1 MNKRRGIEER
11 RGARRRLRRRHVE
24 QSMAAQEY
32 SSQVACLNRKSADPA
47 ISTTTNGMTGG
58 RMKSWMRIAAALLG
72 MSVLSAYSALG
83 QSLSVAAPES
93 VGMSSVKLDNIKKTL
108 QAEVDKGHIPGA
120 VVMINRKGKLVY
132 SEAVGYQ
139 NKDANLPMKKDALFR
154 IYSMT
159 KPLAAVA
166 AMILEEEGK
175 IVLADPVSKYLPE
188 FANVQVCNASKNTEG
203 KTVCALVPAEKPIT
217 VQDLLRHTSGIGYG
231 ETTKNPVIR
240 AAYIEAGV
248 YVEGGTDYDQRR
260 VLPKDEVTGL
270 SKAPLSS
277 QPGTNWE
284 YGMSMDLMGR
294 IIEAVSGQSLSQ
306 FMNERIFQPLQ
317 MTDSGF
323 YVAPNKQ
330 ARLAEPFKT
339 DPFTNNPIKLI
350 EITRAPNNDG
360 AGSGAVSTAAD
371 YMNFASM
378 LLNGGTLNGKRILS
392 PMTVALMTSDQLGS
406 RTTVP
411 LSPGQLMLGVDGY
424 TFGLGFMVRQ
434 GDGLASVQGSPGEFM
449 WGGAAGTFFW
459 VDPKEQLAVVL
470 MSQVPGPIRPHYR
483 RLIKEMVAAA
493 VVN

>member
-1 MNKRRGIEER
+1 
-11 RGARRRLRRRHVE
+11 
-24 QSMAAQEY
+24 
-32 SSQVACLNRKSADPA
+32 
-47 ISTTTNGMTGG
+47 
-58 RMKSWMRIAAALLG
+58 MKSWMRFAAFLG
-72 MSVLSAYSALG
+72 VSVLSAYSALG
-83 QSLSVAAPES
+83 QNLPVAEPES
-93 VGMSSVKLDNIKKTL
+93 VGMSSTKLDNLKKTL
-108 QAEVDKGHIPGA
+108 QAEVEKGHIPGA
-120 VVMINRKGKLVY
+120 VVMINRKGKLIY

-139 NKDANLPMKKDALFR
+139 DKDANLPMKKDSLFR

-188 FANVQVCNASKNTEG
+188 FANTQVCNASKNAEG
-203 KTVCALVPAEKPIT
+203 KTVCTLVPADKPIT
-217 VQDLLRHTSGIGYG
+217 IQDLLRHTSGIGYG
-231 ETTKNPVIR
+231 ETTKNSAIR
-240 AAYIEAGV
+240 DAYIEAGL
-248 YVEGGTDYDQRR
+248 YVDGGTDYNQRR
-260 VLPKDEVTGL
+260 VFPKDEVTGL
-270 SKAPLSS
+270 SKAPLAS

-294 IIEAVSGQSLSQ
+294 VIEVVSGQSLAQ
-306 FMNERIFQPLQ
+306 FMDQRILQPLH
-317 MTDSGF
+317 MMDTGF
-323 YVAPNKQ
+323 YVTPNKQ
-330 ARLAEPFKT
+330 PRLAEPFKT
-339 DPFTNNPIKLI
+339 DPFTNNPVKLI
-350 EITRAPNNDG
+350 EVTKVPNNDG

-392 PMTVALMTSDQLGS
+392 PMTIALMTSDQLGS
-406 RTTVP
+406 RTTIP

-434 GDGLASVQGSPGEFM
+434 GAGLASVQGSPGEFM

-483 RLIKEMVAAA
+483 RLIKEMVSAA

>member
-1 MNKRRGIEER
+1 
-11 RGARRRLRRRHVE
+11 
-24 QSMAAQEY
+24 
-32 SSQVACLNRKSADPA
+32 
-47 ISTTTNGMTGG
+47 
-58 RMKSWMRIAAALLG
+58 MKSWKRLATALLG
-72 MSVLSAYSALG
+72 ISALSAYSACG
-83 QSLSVAAPES
+83 QNISIAAPES
-93 VGMSSVKLDNIKKTL
+93 VGMSSARLYNIKKTL
-108 QAEVDKGHIPGA
+108 QAEVDQGHIPGA
-120 VVMINRKGKLVY
+120 VVMINRRGKLVY
-132 SEAVGYQ
+132 SEAIGFQ
-139 NKDANLPMKKDALFR
+139 NKDANLRMKKDALFR

-188 FANVQVCNASKNTEG
+188 FAKMQVCNAGQNTEG
-203 KTVCALVPAEKPIT
+203 KTVCALVPTDKPIT

-231 ETTKNPVIR
+231 ETTKNSVIR

-260 VLPKDEVTGL
+260 VLPKDEVIGL

-284 YGMSMDLMGR
+284 YGMSMDLIGR
-294 IIEAVSGQSLSQ
+294 IIEVVSGQSLSQ

-317 MTDSGF
+317 MTDTGF

-350 EITRAPNNDG
+350 EITKAPNNDG

-371 YMNFASM
+371 YLNFASM
-378 LLNGGTLNGKRILS
+378 LLNGGALNGKRILS
-392 PMTVALMTSDQLGS
+392 PMTIALMTSDQLGS
-406 RTTVP
+406 RTTIP
-411 LSPGQLMLGVDGY
+411 LSPGQLMLGADGY

-434 GDGLASVQGSPGEFM
+434 GQGLASVQGSPGEFM

-483 RLIKEMVAAA
+483 RLIKEMVSAA
-493 VVN
+493 VIN

>member
-1 MNKRRGIEER
+1 
-11 RGARRRLRRRHVE
+11 
-24 QSMAAQEY
+24 
-32 SSQVACLNRKSADPA
+32 
-47 ISTTTNGMTGG
+47 
-58 RMKSWMRIAAALLG
+58 
-72 MSVLSAYSALG
+72 
-83 QSLSVAAPES
+83 
-93 VGMSSVKLDNIKKTL
+93 
-108 QAEVDKGHIPGA
+108 
-120 VVMINRKGKLVY
+120 MINRRGKLIY
-132 SEAVGYQ
+132 SEAIGYQ
-139 NKDANLPMKKDALFR
+139 NKDANLPMKKDAIFR

-166 AMILEEEGK
+166 AMILEEDGK

-188 FANVQVCNASKNTEG
+188 LANTQVCNASKNAEG
-203 KTVCALVPAEKPIT
+203 KTVCTLVPTDKPIT
-217 VQDLLRHTSGIGYG
+217 IQDLLRHTSGIGYG
-231 ETTKNPVIR
+231 ETTKNSVIR
-240 AAYIEAGV
+240 DAYIEAGL
-248 YVEGGTDYDQRR
+248 YVDGGTDYNQRR

-294 IIEAVSGQSLSQ
+294 VIEVVSGQSLAQ
-306 FMNERIFQPLQ
+306 FMEQRIFQPLQ
-317 MTDSGF
+317 MTNTAF
-323 YVAPNKQ
+323 YVPPNKH

-339 DPFTNNPIKLI
+339 DPVTNNPIKLI
-350 EITRAPNNDG
+350 EVTKVPNNDG

-392 PMTVALMTSDQLGS
+392 PMTIALMTSDQLGS
-406 RTTVP
+406 RTTIP

-424 TFGLGFMVRQ
+424 TFGLGLMVRQ

-470 MSQVPGPIRPHYR
+470 MKPSPWTNSPALPQAHQRDGVCRRRKLEIERAGMNSPKNDHSGAAFAATCHCVISSDGDDMRNRPTRPDAGCRPSAVHHDWLLRGRENAR
-483 RLIKEMVAAA
+483 RSLLGQLRFRLPCLRR
-493 VVN
+493 